1 MKKIIAKKVNMT
13 QIFDES
19 GEVFPVTLVVAQN
32 QGEGLD
38 TDSQALP
45 LEGDMVTVSGL
56 SKGKGFQGVV
66 KRHNFAGG
74 RASHGGMVKREGG
87 STGQAHVKTLPGRK
101 ILSTFIL
108 IPFLFNPGLIPNY
121 LVITGL
127 GLADKLAAVFLP
139 GAISVY
145 NTFVMK
151 SFFQGIPEELRESAR
166 IDGASEITVLFRII
180 LPLSK
185 PILLTIGLFY
195 GVHFWNDFFSAL
207 LYLNSSSLTPLPI
220 LLRNIL
226 MAASMNEYVEANA
239 FSEASILSIKAA
251 GVILAFQTTL
261 DKFSTVNAFLVF
273 ASFAALAF
281 IWLDW
286 ILHTQYLRS

>member
-1 MKKIIAKKVNMT
+1 MVF
-13 QIFDES
+13 IF
-19 GEVFPVTLVVAQN
+19 LVVAIPLWRIIMQSVTPIDFAGTN
-32 QGEGLD
+32 L
-38 TDSQALP
+38 QALALSP
-45 LEGDMVTVSGL
+45 LKWSFKAYEQML
-56 SKGKGFQGVV
+56 SHPSFIRAAANSTKIVAGGVV
-66 KRHNFAGG
+66 TSLALTIPL
-74 RASHGGMVKREGG
+74 AYVL
-87 STGQAHVKTLPGRK
+87 AAKTLPGRK

-251 GVILAFQTTL
+251 GVILASLPMVVAYPFIQKYFTKGTL
-261 DKFSTVNAFLVF
+261 LGGVKG
-273 ASFAALAF
+273 
-281 IWLDW
+281 
-286 ILHTQYLRS
+286 

>member
-1 MKKIIAKKVNMT
+1 
-13 QIFDES
+13 
-19 GEVFPVTLVVAQN
+19 
-32 QGEGLD
+32 
-38 TDSQALP
+38 
-45 LEGDMVTVSGL
+45 
-56 SKGKGFQGVV
+56 
-66 KRHNFAGG
+66 
-74 RASHGGMVKREGG
+74 
-87 STGQAHVKTLPGRK
+87 
-101 ILSTFIL
+101 
-108 IPFLFNPGLIPNY
+108 
-121 LVITGL
+121 
-127 GLADKLAAVFLP
+127 
-139 GAISVY
+139 VY

-251 GVILAFQTTL
+251 GVILASLPMVVAYPFIQKYFTKGTL
-261 DKFSTVNAFLVF
+261 LGGVKG
-273 ASFAALAF
+273 
-281 IWLDW
+281 
-286 ILHTQYLRS
+286 

>member
-1 MKKIIAKKVNMT
+1 MKVRRT
-13 QIFDES
+13 PFDVVYQTTV
-19 GEVFPVTLVVAQN
+19 EVFMVFIFLVVAIPLWRIIMQSVTPIDFAGTN
-32 QGEGLD
+32 L
-38 TDSQALP
+38 QALALSP
-45 LEGDMVTVSGL
+45 LKWSFKAYEQML
-56 SKGKGFQGVV
+56 SHPSFIRAAANSTKIVAGGVV
-66 KRHNFAGG
+66 TSLALTIPL
-74 RASHGGMVKREGG
+74 AYVL
-87 STGQAHVKTLPGRK
+87 AAKTLPGRK

-251 GVILAFQTTL
+251 GVILASLPMVVAYPFIQKYFTKGTL
-261 DKFSTVNAFLVF
+261 LGGVKG
-273 ASFAALAF
+273 
-281 IWLDW
+281 
-286 ILHTQYLRS
+286 

>member
-1 MKKIIAKKVNMT
+1 MKIKRT
-13 QIFDES
+13 PFDRVYQTAVE
-19 GEVFPVTLVVAQN
+19 GFLALVLLLVAVPLWRVVMQSLTPIDFAGN
-32 QGEGLD
+32 NL
-38 TDSQALP
+38 QALALP
-45 LEGDMVTVSGL
+45 PWDWSFKAYGQML
-56 SKGKGFQGVV
+56 SHQSFI
-66 KRHNFAGG
+66 RAASNSLRILAGG
-74 RASHGGMVKREGG
+74 VAASLILTIPLAYVL
-87 STGQAHVKTLPGRK
+87 AAKTLPGRK

-127 GLADKLAAVFLP
+127 GLADKLLAVFLP

-166 IDGASEITVLFRII
+166 IDGAS
-180 LPLSK
+180 
-185 PILLTIGLFY
+185 
-195 GVHFWNDFFSAL
+195 GVHFWNDFFSPL
-207 LYLNSSSLTPLPI
+207 LYLNDSELAPLPI

-251 GVILAFQTTL
+251 GVILASLPMIIAYPFIQKYFTKGTL
-261 DKFSTVNAFLVF
+261 LGSVKG
-273 ASFAALAF
+273 
-281 IWLDW
+281 
-286 ILHTQYLRS
+286 

>member
-1 MKKIIAKKVNMT
+1 MKVRRT
-13 QIFDES
+13 PFDVVYQTTV
-19 GEVFPVTLVVAQN
+19 EVFMVFIFLVVAIPLWRIIMQSVTPIDFAGTN
-32 QGEGLD
+32 L
-38 TDSQALP
+38 QALALSP
-45 LEGDMVTVSGL
+45 LKWSFKAYEQMFSHPSFIRAAANSTKIVAG
-56 SKGKGFQGVV
+56 GVV
-66 KRHNFAGG
+66 TSLALTIPL
-74 RASHGGMVKREGG
+74 AYVL
-87 STGQAHVKTLPGRK
+87 AAKTLPGRK

-251 GVILAFQTTL
+251 GVILASLPMVVAYPFIQKYFTKGTL
-261 DKFSTVNAFLVF
+261 LGGVKG
-273 ASFAALAF
+273 
-281 IWLDW
+281 
-286 ILHTQYLRS
+286 

>member
-1 MKKIIAKKVNMT
+1 MKIKRT
-13 QIFDES
+13 LFDKAYQTMVE
-19 GEVFPVTLVVAQN
+19 GFLALVLLVVAVPLWRVIMQSLTPIDFAGN
-32 QGEGLD
+32 NL
-38 TDSQALP
+38 QALALP
-45 LEGDMVTVSGL
+45 PWDWSFKAYGQML
-56 SKGKGFQGVV
+56 SHQSFIKAASNSLRILAGGVV
-66 KRHNFAGG
+66 TSLILTIPLAYVL
-74 RASHGGMVKREGG
+74 A
-87 STGQAHVKTLPGRK
+87 AKTLPGRK
-101 ILSTFIL
+101 LLSTFIL

-127 GLADKLAAVFLP
+127 GLADKLLAVFLP

-166 IDGASEITVLFRII
+166 IDGASEFSVLFRII

-195 GVHFWNDFFSAL
+195 GVHFWNDFFSPL
-207 LYLNSSSLTPLPI
+207 LYLNDAELTPLPI

-251 GVILAFQTTL
+251 GVILASLPMIIAYPFIQKYFTKGTL
-261 DKFSTVNAFLVF
+261 LGSVKG
-273 ASFAALAF
+273 
-281 IWLDW
+281 
-286 ILHTQYLRS
+286 